1 MKDLLSYYS
10 RYDEANRLFKGAG
23 RLELARTQEILTR
36 FLPPAPCTV
45 LDVGGGPG
53 VYSLWLARAG
63 YEIHLVDLA
72 PEHVEQARAASSAQ
86 KDHPVTS
93 IQAGDA
99 RKLPQ
104 FDCSVDAV
112 LLMGP
117 LYHLTER
124 SERLAALREA
134 HRVLRP
140 GGVIVAAA
148 ISRFASLMAG
158 LTEGHIDDPEFV
170 RILERDLHE
179 GQHRNLP
186 ENLGYFTRAFF
197 HRPEELI
204 GELQDAGLSAVSVL
218 PVEGPVWLA
227 NDFEARWA
235 DKSRRKQLLDLV
247 RRTEKEASLLMVSP
261 HLLAIA
267 ERS

>member
-1 MKDLLSYYS
+1 M
-10 RYDEANRLFKGAG
+10 
-23 RLELARTQEILTR
+23 
-36 FLPPAPCTV
+36 PPAPCTV
-45 LDVGGGPG
+45 IDVGGGPG

-63 YEIHLVDLA
+63 YEVHLVELA
-72 PEHVEQARAASSAQ
+72 PDHVEQARAASSTQEDYSVA
-86 KDHPVTS
+86 S
-93 IQAGDA
+93 IQAGDT
-99 RKLPQ
+99 RELPQ
-104 FDCSVDAV
+104 LDGSIDAV

-148 ISRFASLMAG
+148 ISRCASLMAG

-170 RILERDLHE
+170 SILERDLHE

-186 ENLGYFTRAFF
+186 HNLSYFTTAFF
-197 HRPEELI
+197 HRPEELLD
-204 GELQDAGLSAVSVL
+204 EVQDAGFGTVSIL
-218 PVEGPVWLA
+218 PVEGPGWLA
-227 NDFEARWA
+227 KDFEERWA
-235 DKSRRKQLLDLV
+235 NPSRRKQLLDLV
-247 RRTEKEASLLMVSP
+247 RRTEKESSLLMVSP